1 MNSFGGDIFLG
12 VTDDG
17 KVVGVPEGEVEPIKR
32 HIVNVASDPHKQI
45 GRADELGSGT
55 RNLYHYV
62 RLYSGVDPIMD
73 EEDVFSITIPL
84 NAAHSPEVEGC
95 GASVNSLKSGLE
107 STLESTLKS
116 TLKNTDEKLVEIILS
131 TPAATI
137 PIMQEKLGI
146 TRDGVNKALKR
157 LKSKGIIRRV
167 GPDKGGHW
175 EVLK

>member
-1 MNSFGGDIFLG
+1 
-12 VTDDG
+12 
-17 KVVGVPEGEVEPIKR
+17 
-32 HIVNVASDPHKQI
+32 
-45 GRADELGSGT
+45 
-55 RNLYHYV
+55 
-62 RLYSGVDPIMD
+62 MD

-84 NAAHSPEVEGC
+84 NAAYSPEVEGR
-95 GASVNSLKSGLE
+95 GASVGSLKSG
-107 STLESTLKS
+107 LESTLKS

-131 TPAATI
+131 MPAATI

>member
-1 MNSFGGDIFLG
+1 MIDFNEEIARFQPSLEVDQAEESIYKNDMTDLADILDM
-12 VTDDG
+12 V
-17 KVVGVPEGEVEPIKR
+17 
-32 HIVNVASDPHKQI
+32 
-45 GRADELGSGT
+45 
-55 RNLYHYV
+55 
-62 RLYSGVDPIMD
+62 
-73 EEDVFSITIPL
+73 
-84 NAAHSPEVEGC
+84 
-95 GASVNSLKSGLE
+95 
-107 STLESTLKS
+107 
-116 TLKNTDEKLVEIILS
+116 LKNTDEKLVEIILS